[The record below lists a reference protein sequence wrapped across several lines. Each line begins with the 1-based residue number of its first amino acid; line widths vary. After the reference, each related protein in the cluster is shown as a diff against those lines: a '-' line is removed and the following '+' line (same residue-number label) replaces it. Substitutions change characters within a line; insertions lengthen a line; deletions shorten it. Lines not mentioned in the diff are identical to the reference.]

1 MAEDH
6 PDSRICWLA
15 PSEYIYRTQLENL
28 SHAQSGGERF
38 PSDHVRFL
46 TYARLMKE
54 TEPQLRELKPD
65 YIILDEF
72 HRCGATEWGKGV
84 QRLLDEYPRAK
95 ILGLSATN
103 IRYLDNRRNMA
114 EELFDGCIA
123 SEMTLGEAMETWKT
137 WEQVPEEYR

>member
-1 MAEDH
+1 MGIELFLHNQIAYAQAIRLMETHGKAAVIHPTGTGKSFIAFQLAEDH

-65 YIILDEF
+65 YII
-72 HRCGATEWGKGV
+72 
-84 QRLLDEYPRAK
+84 
-95 ILGLSATN
+95 
-103 IRYLDNRRNMA
+103 
-114 EELFDGCIA
+114 
-123 SEMTLGEAMETWKT
+123 
-137 WEQVPEEYR
+137 